1 MILID
6 NQNITDPRINLAL
19 EEYALIHLDLSTE
32 HLLFYINEPSVIIGK
47 HQNTHEEVN
56 HDFISQQDVHV
67 VRRISGGG
75 AVYHDL
81 GNLNFSILTMSQNKV
96 FNDYALFTAPV
107 IAALQKIG
115 VAAELT
121 GRNDIAVQGRKIS
134 GNAQY
139 RRGERM
145 FCHGTLLFDSNI
157 DAIVSAL
164 NVKADK
170 IQSKG
175 IKSIRSRVANISEF
189 LAEKLTM
196 QQFKEILIQTIFA
209 EKELQIHHFSQA
221 DWQAI
226 KDLAKEKYQN
236 WDWNYGKSP
245 EFNVQHRERLA
256 IGEVDIRLHVKNGL
270 ILEARIYGD
279 FFAAQDVS
287 ELEKLFLQQ
296 PYDKEILRNMLSEID
311 LTAYFGNVNK
321 EEFLRM
327 FF

>member
-1 MILID
+1 
-6 NQNITDPRINLAL
+6 
-19 EEYALIHLDLSTE
+19 
-32 HLLFYINEPSVIIGK
+32 
-47 HQNTHEEVN
+47 
-56 HDFISQQDVHV
+56 
-67 VRRISGGG
+67 
-75 AVYHDL
+75 
-81 GNLNFSILTMSQNKV
+81 MSQNKV

-107 IAALQKIG
+107 IAALQKVG

-196 QQFKEILIQTIFA
+196 QQFKETLIKTIFA
-209 EKELQIHHFSQA
+209 EKELQIHRFSQA

-226 KDLAKEKYQN
+226 KDLAQEKYQN

-270 ILEARIYGD
+270 ILDAKIYGD

-296 PYDKEILRNMLSEID
+296 PYDKDALRNMLSEID

-321 EEFLRM
+321 EEFLQM